1 MGFPLLTSSLVSRS
15 LSNKSSSSR
24 TSLSRQLSRS
34 AGSIEEATTTPPRI
48 REVFSVAPMMGHT
61 NRHYHYFC
69 GLLSRQTVLYT
80 EMIPAA
86 QIVRLAQEDPLA
98 LDELLR
104 RSRPAADNNN
114 NNPIILQLGG
124 RDPHLLAQATDLGAR
139 LFGYDGINLNCGCP
153 SNAVT
158 AGSGA
163 GGAALMQDAAH
174 VARIVE
180 RMSEALQHY
189 PEVELSVKHRLGVAQ
204 AATYNAAHDHQCD
217 DTQALATCLDFVER
231 ITRNSAVQKLQVH
244 GRLALLGDFDASH
257 ASTTPTTASTS
268 SSSLWV
274 PGVAPLADEPTS
286 TKVDHKRVRY
296 QATKRARRATIQN
309 RSVPPLRPRVV
320 NALAHALPHLDF
332 VTNGGLTSLQDV
344 QERLQGSSGSGGE
357 ERPSNLVGCMV
368 GRAAINHPCSFAL
381 ADSLWDDDDNDSAAD
396 TKPYT
401 TRRYVLETYAEYCG
415 REEERV
421 QALLHIHGPSSSLDS
436 IERLRRR
443 LVAVPF
449 TLFAGEEGNHAYQ
462 RRIRKL
468 IARSHRHTSRSI
480 LVAAMAEVPVYVLD
494 KAVAECASTLDEID
508 TYSEFVQRSGP
519 LQRAIL

>member
-1 MGFPLLTSSLVSRS
+1 
-15 LSNKSSSSR
+15 
-24 TSLSRQLSRS
+24 
-34 AGSIEEATTTPPRI
+34 
-48 REVFSVAPMMGHT
+48 MMGHT
-61 NRHYHYFC
+61 NRHYHVFF
-69 GLLSRQTVLYT
+69 GLLSQNTVLYT

-104 RSRPAADNNN
+104 RSRPADNTTN

-124 RDPHLLAQATDLGAR
+124 RDPQVLARAADLGAR

-163 GGAALMQDAAH
+163 GGAALMQDTAH

-180 RMSEALQHY
+180 SMSEALQNY

-204 AATYNAAHDHQCD
+204 AADYNAAHDHQCD
-217 DTQALATCLDFVER
+217 DSQALTTCFDFVER

-244 GRLALLGDFDASH
+244 GRLALLGDFDASQE
-257 ASTTPTTASTS
+257 TTSPTTASAS
-268 SSSLWV
+268 SSSLWM
-274 PGVAPLADEPTS
+274 PGVEPPESTPADEPTS

-332 VTNGGLTSLQDV
+332 VTNGGMTSVQDV
-344 QERLQGSSGSGGE
+344 QERLQGSSGSDGE

-381 ADSLWDDDDNDSAAD
+381 ADTLWSDGDDDSAAD

-401 TRRYVLETYAEYCG
+401 TRRDVLEIYAEYCG
-415 REEERV
+415 REEARV

-468 IARSHRHTSRSI
+468 IARSHRHSSRSI
-480 LVAAMAEVPVYVLD
+480 LLAAMAEVPAHVLD
-494 KAVAECASTLDEID
+494 KAVVECASTVDEID

-519 LQRAIL
+519 LQRAIM